1 MDYETDSPLLPYKL
15 SPPAVPLTLLLL
27 LVLLNVPHQSSPH
40 VTSTNTTHNKSQPR
54 FPLLRSSRFNLL
66 SEISQMISPSSSTF
80 LHFLKSKSS
89 SLSLSLSPS
98 PSRFVLGCKALLK
111 PEGSRARAAA
121 AVTAAAAAR
130 KMEKREHGCG
140 GRRRGANHTD
150 AAVVHVSC
158 NVSHQNVIN
167 VALVFNEH
175 MSGEFD

>member
-1 MDYETDSPLLPYKL
+1 MDYETDSPLLPCKL
-15 SPPAVPLTLLLL
+15 SPPAIPLTLLL
-27 LVLLNVPHQSSPH
+27 LLNVPHQSSPH

-54 FPLLRSSRFNLL
+54 FPLLRSIVAVQPSFRNITDQPLL
-66 SEISQMISPSSSTF
+66 LHIFALFEIQVF
-80 LHFLKSKSS
+80 LP
-89 SLSLSLSPS
+89 LSPS